1 MKKYILVWLIGFFVV
16 GFDISIAQ
24 TGCGDPVSSNYYCSE
39 NTGSCPFD
47 FSQGFP
53 VFFLP
58 DGFTVVGSC
67 IYDGVVENEDG
78 IPDLAHRFKQ
88 QFKNSDAV
96 VISFAEHNASYTS
109 AFKNIFDWISRIDKN
124 IWHNKP
130 MFLLATSTGGNGAVI
145 VLEAAFSRISRRNT
159 NHISTFS
166 LPNFNEN
173 FNDNLGI
180 TDPKLKSIFESKLNE
195 FISKM

>member
-1 MKKYILVWLIGFFVV
+1 MPL
-16 GFDISIAQ
+16 
-24 TGCGDPVSSNYYCSE
+24 
-39 NTGSCPFD
+39 
-47 FSQGFP
+47 
-53 VFFLP
+53 
-58 DGFTVVGSC
+58 
-67 IYDGVVENEDG
+67 
-78 IPDLAHRFKQ
+78 
-88 QFKNSDAV
+88 
-96 VISFAEHNASYTS
+96 ISFAEHNASYTS

-124 IWHNKP
+124 VWHNKP

-145 VLEAAFSRISRRNT
+145 VLEAAFSRISSRNT

-173 FNDNLGI
+173 YNDKLGI

>member
-1 MKKYILVWLIGFFVV
+1 MIELFSANTPNGKK
-16 GFDISIAQ
+16 ISIMLEEIAYEYKVTKVDINNGEQ
-24 TGCGDPVSSNYYCSE
+24 
-39 NTGSCPFD
+39 
-47 FSQGFP
+47 
-53 VFFLP
+53 
-58 DGFTVVGSC
+58 
-67 IYDGVVENEDG
+67 
-78 IPDLAHRFKQ
+78 FKE

-96 VISFAEHNASYTS
+96 VISFAEHNATYTS

-173 FNDNLGI
+173 FNDSMGI
-180 TDPKLKSIFESKLNE
+180 TNPKLKSSFESKLDE
-195 FISKM
+195 FISKI

>member
-1 MKKYILVWLIGFFVV
+1 MNKILAFGASSSKK
-16 GFDISIAQ
+16 SINKRFA
-24 TGCGDPVSSNYYCSE
+24 VY
-39 NTGSCPFD
+39 
-47 FSQGFP
+47 
-53 VFFLP
+53 VAH
-58 DGFTVVGSC
+58 C
-67 IYDGVVENEDG
+67 IPNADVNVLDLNDYEMPIYSIDRENEDG
-78 IPDLAHRFKQ
+78 IPDLAYTFKE

-96 VISFAEHNASYTS
+96 VISFAEHNATYTS

-124 IWHNKP
+124 IWYNKP

-173 FNDNLGI
+173 FNDSVGI
-180 TDPKLKSIFESKLNE
+180 TNHKLKSSFELKLDE
-195 FISKM
+195 FISKI

>member
-1 MKKYILVWLIGFFVV
+1 MSKILAFGASSSKRSINKKLAVYV
-16 GFDISIAQ
+16 A
-24 TGCGDPVSSNYYCSE
+24 
-39 NTGSCPFD
+39 
-47 FSQGFP
+47 
-53 VFFLP
+53 
-58 DGFTVVGSC
+58 SC
-67 IYDGVVENEDG
+67 IPNADVNILDLNDYEMPIYSIDRENADG

-124 IWHNKP
+124 VWHNKP
-130 MFLLATSTGGNGAVI
+130 MFLLATSTGANGAVI

-195 FISKM
+195 FISKI

>member
-1 MKKYILVWLIGFFVV
+1 MSKILAFGASSSKK
-16 GFDISIAQ
+16 SINKRFA
-24 TGCGDPVSSNYYCSE
+24 VY
-39 NTGSCPFD
+39 
-47 FSQGFP
+47 
-53 VFFLP
+53 VAH
-58 DGFTVVGSC
+58 C
-67 IYDGVVENEDG
+67 IPNADVNVLDLNDYEMPIYSIDRENEDG
-78 IPDLAHRFKQ
+78 IPDLAYTFKE

-96 VISFAEHNASYTS
+96 VISFAEHNATYTS

-124 IWHNKP
+124 VWYNKP

-173 FNDNLGI
+173 FSDSMGI
-180 TDPKLKSIFESKLNE
+180 TNHKLKSSFESKLDE
-195 FISKM
+195 FVSKI

>member
-1 MKKYILVWLIGFFVV
+1 MSKILAFGASSSKK
-16 GFDISIAQ
+16 SINKKLA
-24 TGCGDPVSSNYYCSE
+24 VY
-39 NTGSCPFD
+39 
-47 FSQGFP
+47 
-53 VFFLP
+53 VA
-58 DGFTVVGSC
+58 SC
-67 IYDGVVENEDG
+67 IPNADVNILDLNDYEMPIYSIDRENADG

-124 IWHNKP
+124 VWHNKP
-130 MFLLATSTGGNGAVI
+130 MFLLATSTGANGAVI

-195 FISKM
+195 FISKI

>member
-1 MKKYILVWLIGFFVV
+1 MSKILAFGASSSKK
-16 GFDISIAQ
+16 SINKRLAVYVAHRIPNA
-24 TGCGDPVSSNYYCSE
+24 DVNVLDLNDYEMP
-39 NTGSCPFD
+39 
-47 FSQGFP
+47 
-53 VFFLP
+53 
-58 DGFTVVGSC
+58 
-67 IYDGVVENEDG
+67 IYSIDRENEDG
-78 IPDLAHRFKQ
+78 IPDLAYTFKE

-96 VISFAEHNASYTS
+96 VISFAEHNATYTS

-124 IWHNKP
+124 VWHNKP

-145 VLEAAFSRISRRNT
+145 VLEAAYSRISRRNT

-173 FNDNLGI
+173 FNDSLGI
-180 TDPKLKSIFESKLNE
+180 TNHKLKSTFESKLTE

>member
-1 MKKYILVWLIGFFVV
+1 MSKILAFGASSSKK
-16 GFDISIAQ
+16 SINKRLAVYVAHRIPNA
-24 TGCGDPVSSNYYCSE
+24 DVNVLDLNDYEMP
-39 NTGSCPFD
+39 
-47 FSQGFP
+47 
-53 VFFLP
+53 
-58 DGFTVVGSC
+58 
-67 IYDGVVENEDG
+67 IYSIDRENEDG
-78 IPDLAHRFKQ
+78 IPDLAYRFKE

-96 VISFAEHNASYTS
+96 VISFAEHNATYTS

-124 IWHNKP
+124 VWYNKP

-173 FNDNLGI
+173 FNDSLGI
-180 TDPKLKSIFESKLNE
+180 TNHKLKSTFESKLDE
-195 FISKM
+195 FISKI

>member
-1 MKKYILVWLIGFFVV
+1 MSKILAFGASSSKKSINKKLAVFV
-16 GFDISIAQ
+16 A
-24 TGCGDPVSSNYYCSE
+24 
-39 NTGSCPFD
+39 
-47 FSQGFP
+47 
-53 VFFLP
+53 
-58 DGFTVVGSC
+58 SC
-67 IYDGVVENEDG
+67 IPNADVNILDLNDYEMPIYSIDRENADG

-124 IWHNKP
+124 VWHNKP
-130 MFLLATSTGGNGAVI
+130 MFLLATSTGANGAVI
-145 VLEAAFSRISRRNT
+145 VLEAAFSRISRQNT

-180 TDPKLKSIFESKLNE
+180 TDPKLKSIFESKINE
-195 FISKM
+195 FISKI

>member
-1 MKKYILVWLIGFFVV
+1 MSKILAFGASSSKKSINKKLAVYVASCVPNADVNILDLNDYEMPIY
-16 GFDISIAQ
+16 SI
-24 TGCGDPVSSNYYCSE
+24 DRE
-39 NTGSCPFD
+39 NA
-47 FSQGFP
+47 
-53 VFFLP
+53 
-58 DGFTVVGSC
+58 
-67 IYDGVVENEDG
+67 DG

-124 IWHNKP
+124 VWHNKP
-130 MFLLATSTGGNGAVI
+130 MFLLATSTGANGAVI

-195 FISKM
+195 FISKI

>member
-1 MKKYILVWLIGFFVV
+1 MCKILAFGA
-16 GFDISIAQ
+16 S
-24 TGCGDPVSSNYYCSE
+24 SSNNSMNKKLASFVANKIAPQEAILIDLNDYE
-39 NTGSCPFD
+39 MP
-47 FSQGFP
+47 
-53 VFFLP
+53 
-58 DGFTVVGSC
+58 
-67 IYDGVVENEDG
+67 IYSIDRENEDG
-78 IPDLAHRFKQ
+78 IPELAYRFKE

-145 VLEAAFSRISRRNT
+145 VLEAAYSRISRRNS

-173 FNDNLGI
+173 FNDSMGI
-180 TDPKLKSIFESKLNE
+180 TNHKLKSSFELKLDE
-195 FISKM
+195 FISKI

>member
-1 MKKYILVWLIGFFVV
+1 MSKILAFGASSSKRSINKKLAVYV
-16 GFDISIAQ
+16 A
-24 TGCGDPVSSNYYCSE
+24 
-39 NTGSCPFD
+39 
-47 FSQGFP
+47 
-53 VFFLP
+53 
-58 DGFTVVGSC
+58 SC
-67 IYDGVVENEDG
+67 IPNADVNILDLNDYEMPIYSIDRENADG

-109 AFKNIFDWISRIDKN
+109 AFKNIFDWVSRIDKN
-124 IWHNKP
+124 VWHNKP
-130 MFLLATSTGGNGAVI
+130 MFLLATSTGANGAVI

-195 FISKM
+195 FISKI